1 MYFKFLV
8 YREEKSLR
16 HIAMVAKFLDDNKP
30 KRPLKSG
37 FALFQ
42 TSLTYSIS
50 FNLSNAGKIFG
61 VKSEGPYVSLEKEK
75 QNFCVVYMLTYSIKW
90 AHEIRK
96 FHVVVLRQR
105 LRIVQKSVKHVQRC
119 FLPI

>member
-50 FNLSNAGKIFG
+50 FNLSNAGKIFC

-90 AHEIRK
+90 AT
-96 FHVVVLRQR
+96 
-105 LRIVQKSVKHVQRC
+105 
-119 FLPI
+119 